1 MATTFQ
7 IAAQSASG
15 EWIKIGTI
23 QIKNGRGI
31 ADESVQ
37 KFFPVKTKG
46 RENALKSANWL
57 ASEGAVSADWQH
69 RGLTFR
75 TAKVA

>member
-7 IAAQSASG
+7 VAAQSASG

-31 ADESVQ
+31 ADGGVQ
-37 KFFPVKTKG
+37 KFFPAKTKG
-46 RENALKSANWL
+46 RENALKSAKWL
-57 ASEGAVSADWQH
+57 ASEGAVSADWHH
-69 RGLTFR
+69 RSLTIR